1 MSSPD
6 TRILET
12 VREKGHVLLATHFNP
27 DGDALGSLLGLA
39 EILEGMGKQVL
50 RFLEDPVTHLY
61 RFLPGCGQIQ
71 TDIEAVRAFV
81 QAAGDDLLALC
92 LDCSEDHRLG
102 RHSRELVTFRPLMVI
117 DHHKGSNGFG
127 DGCWIEPQ
135 RSSTGEMIFDL
146 AEALG
151 AEVSKRAAE
160 CLYVAINTDTG
171 SFRYES
177 TSSHTFAVAGELVR
191 RGVRPEVMANQL
203 YDNST
208 LGRLRLMQ
216 EVLATLEMH
225 ERDRIAVIRVTQNM
239 LERTFT
245 TMADTEYFI
254 NFPRAVA
261 TVRVAV
267 FLKEIEAEHISV
279 SLRAK
284 GQCDVSLIAARFG
297 GGGHRNASGC
307 RFKGQS
313 MDTVRDILVDLLR
326 PEVLA

>member
-1 MSSPD
+1 MNSPD
-6 TRILET
+6 KKILEA
-12 VREKGHVLLATHFNP
+12 VREKGHILLATHFNP

-39 EILEGMGKQVL
+39 DILEGMGKQVV
-50 RFLEDPVTHLY
+50 RFLEDSVTHLY

-71 TDIEAVRAFV
+71 TDIKVIRAFA
-81 QAAGDDLLALC
+81 QDAGEDFLALC
-92 LDCSEDHRLG
+92 LDCGDEHRLG
-102 RHSRELVTFRPLMVI
+102 RHSKELVTFGPLMVI
-117 DHHKGSNGFG
+117 DHHKGNNGFG
-127 DGCWIEPQ
+127 DAAWIEPH
-135 RSSTGEMIFDL
+135 RSSTGEMVFDL
-146 AEALG
+146 AAALG
-151 AEVSKRAAE
+151 AEISERAAE

-191 RGVRPEVMANQL
+191 CGVRPEVVANQL
-203 YDNST
+203 YDNYT

-216 EVLATLEMH
+216 EVLGTLEMH

-239 LERTFT
+239 LERTYT

-267 FLKEIEAEHISV
+267 FLKEIEPEHISV

-284 GQCDVSLIAARFG
+284 GQCDVSLIAAPFG

-313 MDTVRDILVDLLR
+313 MDSVRDTLVELLR